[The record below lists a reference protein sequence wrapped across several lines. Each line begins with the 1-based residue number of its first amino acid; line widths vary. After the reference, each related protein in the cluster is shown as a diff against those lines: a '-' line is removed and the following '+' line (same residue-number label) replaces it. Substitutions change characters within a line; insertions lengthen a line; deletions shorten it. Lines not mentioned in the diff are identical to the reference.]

1 VPQEKEGQ
9 ARLTIVNKSIAMDD
23 VQEKLQ
29 ILLDYWIEHNG
40 EHEKEFRDW
49 ADKVASSSTEVAKQ
63 LQKAATKMAAVS
75 DELMKAKQA
84 LPKSKGRH

>member
-1 VPQEKEGQ
+1 
-9 ARLTIVNKSIAMDD
+9 MDD
-23 VQEKLQ
+23 VREKLKV
-29 ILLDYWIEHNG
+29 LLNYWIEHNN

-49 ADKVASSSTEVAKQ
+49 AEKVGSLSSEAAKQ

-75 DELMKAKQA
+75 DELTKAKQA

>member
-1 VPQEKEGQ
+1 
-9 ARLTIVNKSIAMDD
+9 VNKSIAMDN

-29 ILLDYWIEHNG
+29 ILLDYWIEHNS

-49 ADKVASSSTEVAKQ
+49 ADKVVSLSTEVAQQ
-63 LQKAATKMAAVS
+63 LREAAAKMAAAS
-75 DELMKAKQA
+75 NELMKAKQA

>member
-1 VPQEKEGQ
+1 
-9 ARLTIVNKSIAMDD
+9 VNKSIAMDD
-23 VQEKLQ
+23 VQEKLR

-49 ADKVASSSTEVAKQ
+49 ADKVVSLSTEVAQQ
-63 LQKAATKMAAVS
+63 LREAATKMASVS

-84 LPKSKGRH
+84 LSKSKGGH